1 MGKSS
6 LKSLDLIDHQA
17 VAKFSGNPIVSYLTK
32 EGSISGHHRSNHK
45 GSSIEFSEYREY
57 SPGEDLRKLDW
68 RVMARTDRLFLKE
81 FEAETNLRCY
91 LCLDCS
97 KSMRFGEICSK
108 FEFGKRILSTLC
120 YLFLKQ
126 GDAVGLN
133 LLSGKK
139 NIEIKAKRNPD
150 QLKFILER
158 IYKAKANGD
167 QELIPSLH
175 RVAESVERQALFIVV
190 SDFLDDSVEINRAI
204 HHLRDRNH
212 EVILFHL
219 LDPQEVDFNFKRPT
233 RFIDIETGSSILTH
247 PRDIREQYLI
257 ELENHKNELIEG
269 CLESNCSY
277 NDLITNISVSTAL
290 QSFLQNQTPIKNK

>member
-1 MGKSS
+1 M
-6 LKSLDLIDHQA
+6 
-17 VAKFSGNPIVSYLTK
+17 AKFSGNPIVSYLTK

-57 SPGEDLRKLDW
+57 SVGEDLRKLDW

-139 NIEIKAKRNPD
+139 NIEIKAKRNPA

-175 RVAESVERQALFIVV
+175 RVAESVERRALFIVV
-190 SDFLDDSVEINRAI
+190 SNVPWMSKNRTSGFNIDKSRRAFKVEIYLLGIKQVEKNY
-204 HHLRDRNH
+204 L
-212 EVILFHL
+212 VITISEMM
-219 LDPQEVDFNFKRPT
+219 DGSVNFN
-233 RFIDIETGSSILTH
+233 
-247 PRDIREQYLI
+247 
-257 ELENHKNELIEG
+257 
-269 CLESNCSY
+269 
-277 NDLITNISVSTAL
+277 
-290 QSFLQNQTPIKNK
+290 